1 LDEQVKCAS
10 IQFVRRREM
19 SNCLRGAAAA
29 SVAIWLVSVSAAYP
43 QVPPGADAT
52 RGTASS
58 WTPARTPDGQP
69 DIQGI
74 WEGGASFQDRSAV
87 EVEVNV
93 GPRDCNT
100 YGKSAVN
107 TPCAAYPAL
116 WTTAQRSGTI
126 GKQGPGLRRGLIDP
140 PDGKLPWSREGRAK
154 YEDVI
159 KNIYDPPTLAYLD
172 PHARCMLPGVP
183 RGGPGGIQI
192 LQTPGSIALF
202 LEYDHVSRVIPLD
215 GRPHVRPDIRLF
227 MGDSVGRWEGTTLV
241 VDTTNFTGRTWYDM
255 VGTIQS
261 DSLHVVERFTPVDAN
276 TIEYVVTIDDPKL
289 FTKPWTFVGG
299 LTRAQQEGM
308 QTTELYEYA
317 CAEGLKA
324 LEQSMERPGKPLPPV
339 TLLPRE

>member
-1 LDEQVKCAS
+1 M
-10 IQFVRRREM
+10 R
-19 SNCLRGAAAA
+19 NCLWGAAAA
-29 SVAIWLVSVSAAYP
+29 IVGIWLMSVPSSAQAP
-43 QVPPGADAT
+43 AATPTKRAADRT
-52 RGTASS
+52 

-74 WEGGASFQDRSAV
+74 WEGGASFRDKGAP

-116 WTTAQRSGTI
+116 WTDGQRSGKI
-126 GKQGPGLRRGLIDP
+126 GSQSPGVSRGFIE
-140 PDGKLPWSREGRAK
+140 LPWSREGRAK
-154 YEDVI
+154 YEDIV
-159 KNIYDPPTLAYLD
+159 KNIYDPPTLSYLD

-183 RGGPGGIQI
+183 RGGPGGIQV
-192 LQTPGSIALF
+192 LQIPGHVVLF

-215 GRPHVRPDIRLF
+215 GRPHIRPDIRLF
-227 MGDSVGRWEGTTLV
+227 MGDSVGHWEGTTLV

-261 DSLHVVERFTPVDAN
+261 DALHTIERFTPVDAN

-289 FTKPWTFVGG
+289 FMKPWTFAGG
-299 LTRAQQEGM
+299 FTRAQQDGM

-324 LEQSMERPGKPLPPV
+324 LEQSMERPGKTLPPV
-339 TLLPRE
+339 KLLPR

>member
-1 LDEQVKCAS
+1 LW
-10 IQFVRRREM
+10 
-19 SNCLRGAAAA
+19 GAAAI
-29 SVAIWLVSVSAAYP
+29 VGIWLMSVPSSAQAP
-43 QVPPGADAT
+43 TATPAKPGAART
-52 RGTASS
+52 

-74 WEGGASFQDRSAV
+74 WEGGASFRDKGAP

-93 GPRDCNT
+93 GPRECNT

-116 WTTAQRSGTI
+116 WTDGQRSGKI
-126 GKQGPGLRRGLIDP
+126 GSQSPGVSRGFIE
-140 PDGKLPWSREGRAK
+140 LPWSREGRAK
-154 YEDVI
+154 YEDIV

-192 LQTPGSIALF
+192 LQIPGHVVLF
-202 LEYDHVSRVIPLD
+202 LEYDHVSRIIPVD
-215 GRPHVRPDIRLF
+215 GRPHIRPDIRLF

-261 DSLHVVERFTPVDAN
+261 DALHTIERFTPVDAN
-276 TIEYVVTIDDPKL
+276 TIEYVVTVDDPKL
-289 FTKPWTFVGG
+289 FTKPWTFAGG
-299 LTRAQQEGM
+299 FTRAQQEGM
-308 QTTELYEYA
+308 QTTELFEYA

-339 TLLPRE
+339 KVLPR

>member
-1 LDEQVKCAS
+1 M
-10 IQFVRRREM
+10 R
-19 SNCLRGAAAA
+19 NCLWGAAAA
-29 SVAIWLVSVSAAYP
+29 IVGIWLMAVPSSAQAP
-43 QVPPGADAT
+43 AAT
-52 RGTASS
+52 PTKRAAART

-74 WEGGASFQDRSAV
+74 WEGGASFQDQSAPQI
-87 EVEVNV
+87 EVNV
-93 GPRDCNT
+93 GPADCNT

-116 WTTAQRSGTI
+116 WTTAQRSGKI
-126 GKQGPGLRRGLIDP
+126 GSQSQGLRRGLIDP
-140 PDGKLPWSREGRAK
+140 PDGKLPWNREGRAK
-154 YEDVI
+154 YDDLV
-159 KNIYDPPTLAYLD
+159 KNIYDPPTLSYLD

-183 RGGPGGIQI
+183 RGGPGGIQV
-192 LQTPGSIALF
+192 LQIPGHVVLF
-202 LEYDHVSRVIPLD
+202 LEYDHVSRIIPVD
-215 GRPHVRPDIRLF
+215 GRPHIRPDIRLF

-261 DSLHVVERFTPVDAN
+261 DALHTVERFTPVDAN

-289 FTKPWTFVGG
+289 FTKPWTFAGG
-299 LTRAQQEGM
+299 FTRAQQDGM

-324 LEQSMERPGKPLPPV
+324 LEQSMERPGKTLPPV
-339 TLLPRE
+339 KLLPR